1 MTLYKKNICI
11 ISSSRAEFGIIRNLA
26 KSLIKLKSI
35 NTEVVLIGSHNIH
48 TRNKSVNE
56 INDLNIKKFHQINLP
71 NKNDLPNDILNRSSL
86 LLKKIAKLFKKKKY
100 NLLLVLGDRYEILI
114 TSYAA
119 VLHKIPIAHLSGGDE
134 TLGSY
139 DNQFRNAI
147 TKFSNFHFAT
157 NELSKKR
164 ILKMGENKK
173 KVYNFGSLSIQNI
186 KETPK
191 ISKILLEEEY
201 KIKLKKK
208 IFIVTY
214 HPETLS
220 TDSDK
225 KISLILESIN
235 YFKDYFFIFTSPNND
250 EGANKIKKI
259 ILKYAR
265 TRKNFKYIN
274 SLGQKNYFKFLM
286 HVDGVI
292 GNSSSGVH
300 EVPSFKIGTVNI
312 GNRQLGRQKINSVIN
327 VNYTKKDII
336 RAIKKISSTKFKNKL
351 KQTINPY
358 ERKNTKQ
365 NIIKKLISFLK
376 KDISTVKKFYE

>member
-1 MTLYKKNICI
+1 M
-11 ISSSRAEFGIIRNLA
+11 
-26 KSLIKLKSI
+26 
-35 NTEVVLIGSHNIH
+35 
-48 TRNKSVNE
+48 
-56 INDLNIKKFHQINLP
+56 
-71 NKNDLPNDILNRSSL
+71 
-86 LLKKIAKLFKKKKY
+86 
-100 NLLLVLGDRYEILI
+100 
-114 TSYAA
+114 
-119 VLHKIPIAHLSGGDE
+119 HKIPIAHLSGGDE

-191 ISKILLEEEY
+191 ISKISLEEEY
-201 KIKLKKK
+201 KIKFKKK

-220 TDSDK
+220 TDSEK

-259 ILKYAR
+259 ILKYAK

-327 VNYTKKDII
+327 VNYSKKDII